1 MSSAVPEGAPRKNL
15 MPEIRRFFLVPAR
28 LEEPFAAELW
38 AAGTLGLEIKP
49 HDGERV
55 RIDAYFDEASPEPD
69 LSAMGLE
76 GAEEIESVG
85 AEPVPQVD
93 WLARYREN
101 ARPFLVGRRLLLDPR
116 EPDEPPSEVPPGRV
130 LLRLPARSAFG
141 VGSHESTR
149 LALELLEDLDD
160 EGGLAGRTAL
170 EIGAGT
176 AVLSFAALR
185 FGARSAIAFD
195 IDPGAPI
202 HARDNSRLNGLFPLH
217 FAGRLA
223 ALAAPPHPRSRFDLL
238 LLNVLPEEISPELPA
253 LVERLAPGGE
263 LIFSGILAERGDE
276 ILAWMAALGLVERG
290 RRIAN
295 EWIAFRLARTA
306 EAA

>member
-1 MSSAVPEGAPRKNL
+1 MAD
-15 MPEIRRFFLVPAR
+15 IRRYYLVPVR
-28 LEEPFAAELW
+28 LEELFAAELW
-38 AAGTLGLEIKP
+38 TAGTLGLEIKP

-55 RIDAYFDEASPEPD
+55 RIEAYFDEASPELD
-69 LSAMGLE
+69 LEAMGLE
-76 GAEEIESVG
+76 GAEEIETVG
-85 AEPVPQVD
+85 VEAVPQVD

-101 ARPFLVGRRLLLDPR
+101 AKPFAVGRRLLLDPR
-116 EPDEPPSEVPPGRV
+116 EPDEPPCEVPPGRV

-149 LALELLEDLDD
+149 LALELLEDLAD
-160 EGGLAGRTAL
+160 EGGLEGRTAL

-195 IDPGAPI
+195 LDPGAPI

-238 LLNVLPEEISPELPA
+238 LLNVLPEEILAELPG

-276 ILAWMAALGLVERG
+276 ILGRVRELGLVERG

-295 EWIAFRLARTA
+295 EWIAFRLVR
-306 EAA
+306 AADGA

>member
-1 MSSAVPEGAPRKNL
+1 
-15 MPEIRRFFLVPAR
+15 MPDIRRFYLVPLR
-28 LEEPFAAELW
+28 LEELFAAELW

-55 RIDAYFDEASPEPD
+55 RIEAYFDEAAPEPG
-69 LSAMGLE
+69 LAAMGLL
-76 GAEEIESVG
+76 GFEEIETVG
-85 AEPVPQVD
+85 VEPVPQVD

-101 ARPFLVGRRLLLDPR
+101 ARPFWVGRRLLLDPR
-116 EPDEPPSEVPPGRV
+116 EPDEPPCEVPPGRV

-149 LALELLEDLDD
+149 LALELLEDLVEDWAE

-195 IDPGAPI
+195 LDPGAPI
-202 HARDNSRLNGLFPLH
+202 HARDNSRLNDLYPRH

-223 ALAAPPHPRSRFDLL
+223 ALVAPPHPKSRFDLL
-238 LLNVLPEEISPELPA
+238 LLNVLPEEILSELPDLA
-253 LVERLAPGGE
+253 ERLAPGGE

-276 ILAWMAALGLVERG
+276 ILARVAALGLVERG

-295 EWIAFRLARTA
+295 EWIAFRLVR
-306 EAA
+306 AAPGA

>member
-1 MSSAVPEGAPRKNL
+1 MAD
-15 MPEIRRFFLVPAR
+15 IRRYYLVPVR
-28 LEEPFAAELW
+28 LEELFAAELW

-55 RIDAYFDEASPEPD
+55 RVEAYFDEASPEPD
-69 LSAMGLE
+69 LEAMGLE
-76 GAEEIESVG
+76 GAEEIETVG
-85 AEPVPQVD
+85 LEPVPQVD

-101 ARPFLVGRRLLLDPR
+101 AKPFTVGRRLLLDPR
-116 EPDEPPSEVPPGRV
+116 EPDEPPCEVPAGRV

-149 LALELLEDLDD
+149 LALELLEDLAD
-160 EGGLAGRTAL
+160 EGGLAGRPAL

-195 IDPGAPI
+195 LDPGAPI

-238 LLNVLPEEISPELPA
+238 LLNVLPEEILAELPDLA
-253 LVERLAPGGE
+253 NRLAPGGE

-276 ILAWMAALGLVERG
+276 ILGRVGELGLVERS
-290 RRIAN
+290 RRTAN
-295 EWIAFRLARTA
+295 EWIAFRLVR
-306 EAA
+306 AADGA

>member
-1 MSSAVPEGAPRKNL
+1 
-15 MPEIRRFFLVPAR
+15 MPDIRRIYLVPAR
-28 LEEPFAAELW
+28 LEELFAAELW

-49 HDGERV
+49 HDGDRV
-55 RIDAYFDEASPEPD
+55 RMEAYFDQASPEPD

-76 GAEEIESVG
+76 GAEEVESAG
-85 AEPVPQVD
+85 EEPVPQVD

-101 ARPFLVGRRLLLDPR
+101 ARPFAVGRRLLLDPR
-116 EPDEPPSEVPPGRV
+116 EPDEPACDVPPGRV

-149 LALELLEDLDD
+149 LALELLEDLADD
-160 EGGLAGRTAL
+160 GGLAGRSAL

-195 IDPGAPI
+195 LDPGAPI
-202 HARDNSRLNGLFPLH
+202 HARDNSRLNGLFPRH

-223 ALAAPPHPRSRFDLL
+223 ALAPPPHPKSRFDLL
-238 LLNVLPEEISPELPA
+238 LLNVLPEEILAELPD
-253 LVERLAPGGE
+253 LVDRLAPDGE

-276 ILAWMAALGLVERG
+276 ILGRVAALGLVERG

-295 EWIAFRLARTA
+295 EWIAFRLVR
-306 EAA
+306 AADGA

>member
-1 MSSAVPEGAPRKNL
+1 MAD
-15 MPEIRRFFLVPAR
+15 IRRIYLVPAPC
-28 LEEPFAAELW
+28 EELVSAELW

-55 RIDAYFDEASPEPD
+55 RIEAYFAAASPEPD
-69 LSAMGLE
+69 LSAVRLDPG
-76 GAEEIESVG
+76 EEIESI
-85 AEPVPQVD
+85 ASEPVVEVD

-101 ARPFLVGRRLLLDPR
+101 ARPFAVGRRLLLDPR
-116 EPDEPPSEVPPGRV
+116 EPDEPPCEVPPGRV

-149 LALELLEDLDD
+149 LALELLEDLGD
-160 EGGLAGRTAL
+160 ERDLAEVAAL
-170 EIGAGT
+170 EVGAGT

-195 IDPGAPI
+195 LDPGAPI
-202 HARDNSRLNGLFPLH
+202 HARDNSRLNGLFPRH

-238 LLNVLPEEISPELPA
+238 LVNVLPEEILAELA
-253 LVERLAPGGE
+253 DLAARLAPGGE

-276 ILAWMAALGLVERG
+276 ILARVAAFGLVERG
-290 RRIAN
+290 RRVAN
-295 EWIAFRLARTA
+295 EWIAFRLVRASTIGP
-306 EAA
+306 

>member
-1 MSSAVPEGAPRKNL
+1 MAD
-15 MPEIRRFFLVPAR
+15 IRRYYLVPVR
-28 LEEPFAAELW
+28 LEELFAAELW

-55 RIDAYFDEASPEPD
+55 RVEAYFDEASPEPD
-69 LSAMGLE
+69 LEAMGLE
-76 GAEEIESVG
+76 GAEEIETVG
-85 AEPVPQVD
+85 LEPVPQVD

-101 ARPFLVGRRLLLDPR
+101 AKPFAVGRRLLLDPR
-116 EPDEPPSEVPPGRV
+116 EPDEPPCEVPVGRV

-149 LALELLEDLDD
+149 LALELLEDLAD

-176 AVLSFAALR
+176 PVLSFAALR
-185 FGARSAIAFD
+185 FGARLAIAFD
-195 IDPGAPI
+195 LDPGAPI

-238 LLNVLPEEISPELPA
+238 LLNVLPEEILAELPDLA
-253 LVERLAPGGE
+253 NRLAPGGE

-276 ILAWMAALGLVERG
+276 MLGRVRELGLIERS
-290 RRIAN
+290 RRTAN
-295 EWIAFRLARTA
+295 EWIAFRLVR
-306 EAA
+306 AADGA

>member
-1 MSSAVPEGAPRKNL
+1 MAD
-15 MPEIRRFFLVPAR
+15 IRRYYLVPVR
-28 LEEPFAAELW
+28 LEELFAAELW

-55 RIDAYFDEASPEPD
+55 RIEAYFDEASPEFD
-69 LSAMGLE
+69 LEAMGLE
-76 GAEEIESVG
+76 GADEIETVG
-85 AEPVPQVD
+85 VEAVPQVD

-101 ARPFLVGRRLLLDPR
+101 AKPFAVGRRLLLDPR
-116 EPDEPPSEVPPGRV
+116 EPDEPPCEVPPGRV

-149 LALELLEDLDD
+149 LALELLEDLAD
-160 EGGLAGRTAL
+160 EGGLEGRTAL

-195 IDPGAPI
+195 LDPGAPI

-238 LLNVLPEEISPELPA
+238 LLNVLPEEILAELPG
-253 LVERLAPGGE
+253 LVDRLAPGGE

-276 ILAWMAALGLVERG
+276 ILGRVRELGLAETG

-295 EWIAFRLARTA
+295 EWIAFRLVR
-306 EAA
+306 AADGA

>member
-1 MSSAVPEGAPRKNL
+1 
-15 MPEIRRFFLVPAR
+15 MPEVRRIYLVPAR
-28 LEEPFAAELW
+28 LEELFAAELW
-38 AAGTLGLEIKP
+38 DAGTLGLEIKP
-49 HDGERV
+49 HDGDRV
-55 RIDAYFDEASPEPD
+55 RIEAYFDEASPEPD
-69 LSAMGLE
+69 LSILGLD
-76 GAEEIESVG
+76 GAEEIESI
-85 AEPVPQVD
+85 AQETVPPVD

-101 ARPFLVGRRLLLDPR
+101 ARPFAVGRRLLLDPR
-116 EPDEPPSEVPPGRV
+116 EPDEPPCEVPPGRV

-149 LALELLEDLDD
+149 LALELLEDLDAD
-160 EGGLAGRTAL
+160 GGLVGRSAL

-195 IDPGAPI
+195 LDPGAPI
-202 HARDNSRLNGLFPLH
+202 HARDNSRLNDLYPRH

-223 ALAAPPHPRSRFDLL
+223 ALVAPPHPRSRFDLL
-238 LLNVLPEEISPELPA
+238 LLNVLPEEILAELPD

-276 ILAWMAALGLVERG
+276 IVARVRELGLVERG
-290 RRIAN
+290 RRVAN
-295 EWIAFRLARTA
+295 EWIAFRLVR
-306 EAA
+306 AADRA

>member
-1 MSSAVPEGAPRKNL
+1 MAD
-15 MPEIRRFFLVPAR
+15 IRRYYLVPAR
-28 LEEPFAAELW
+28 LEERFAAELW

-55 RIDAYFDEASPEPD
+55 RIEAYFDQASPEPD
-69 LSAMGLE
+69 LRAMGLE
-76 GAEEIESVG
+76 GSDEIETIGV
-85 AEPVPQVD
+85 EPVPQVD

-101 ARPFLVGRRLLLDPR
+101 ARPFPVGKRLLLDPR
-116 EPDEPPSEVPPGRV
+116 EPDEPPCEVPLGRV

-149 LALELLEDLDD
+149 LALELLEDLAD
-160 EGGLAGRTAL
+160 EGRLAGRSAL

-195 IDPGAPI
+195 LDPGAPI

-223 ALAAPPHPRSRFDLL
+223 ALAPPPHPKSRFDLL
-238 LLNVLPEEISPELPA
+238 LLNVLPEEILAELPD
-253 LVERLAPGGE
+253 LTERLAPGGE

-276 ILAWMAALGLVERG
+276 ILARVAALGLVERG

-295 EWIAFRLARTA
+295 EWIAFRLVR
-306 EAA
+306 AADGA

>member
-1 MSSAVPEGAPRKNL
+1 
-15 MPEIRRFFLVPAR
+15 MPEIRRIYLVPAR
-28 LEEPFAAELW
+28 LEELFAAELW

-49 HDGERV
+49 HDGDRV
-55 RIDAYFDEASPEPD
+55 RMEAYFDEASLEPD

-76 GAEEIESVG
+76 EMEEVESVG
-85 AEPVPQVD
+85 KEPVPQVD

-101 ARPFLVGRRLLLDPR
+101 ARPFTVGRRLLLDPR
-116 EPDEPPSEVPPGRV
+116 EPDEPPCDVPPGRV

-160 EGGLAGRTAL
+160 DGGLAGRSAL

-195 IDPGAPI
+195 LDPGAPI

-223 ALAAPPHPRSRFDLL
+223 ALVSPPHPKSRFDLL
-238 LLNVLPEEISPELPA
+238 LLNVLPEEILAELPD

-276 ILAWMAALGLVERG
+276 ILGRMAALGLVERG

-295 EWIAFRLARTA
+295 EWIAFRLVRVADGA
-306 EAA
+306 

>member
-1 MSSAVPEGAPRKNL
+1 MA
-15 MPEIRRFFLVPAR
+15 EIRRHYLVPAR
-28 LEEPFAAELW
+28 LEELFAAELW

-55 RIDAYFDEASPEPD
+55 RIEAYFDQASPEPD
-69 LSAMGLE
+69 LGAMGLE
-76 GAEEIESVG
+76 GADEIESVG
-85 AEPVPQVD
+85 QEPVVPVD

-101 ARPFLVGRRLLLDPR
+101 ARPFPVGRRLLLDPR
-116 EPDEPPSEVPPGRV
+116 EPDEPPCEVPPGRV

-149 LALELLEDLDD
+149 LALELLEDLAED
-160 EGGLAGRTAL
+160 GGLAGCSAL

-176 AVLSFAALR
+176 AVLSFAALL

-195 IDPGAPI
+195 LDPGAPI

-223 ALAAPPHPRSRFDLL
+223 ALIAPPHPKSRFDLL
-238 LLNVLPEEISPELPA
+238 LLNVLPEEILAELPD

-276 ILAWMAALGLVERG
+276 ILGRVAALGLVERG

-295 EWIAFRLARTA
+295 EWIAFRLAR
-306 EAA
+306 AADGA